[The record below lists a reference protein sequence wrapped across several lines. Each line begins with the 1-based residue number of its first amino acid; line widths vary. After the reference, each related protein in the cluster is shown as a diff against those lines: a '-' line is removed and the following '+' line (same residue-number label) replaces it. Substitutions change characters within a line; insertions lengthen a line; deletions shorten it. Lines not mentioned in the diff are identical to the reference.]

1 MRTTVAIL
9 LALGIGFGLGY
20 VVGGMGIERVEE
32 EFYTSLDNK
41 PDAESRAR
49 AGSSESAERSGSLDS
64 TAGRNAHDAPTTR
77 PPERTHEQAAEVEEE
92 AGPDHPDSGDNPS
105 QQPEPRAPSP
115 QNEHAVQNERHAL
128 GQEPETSDGQTLRT
142 QIQGEFSRIR
152 VSLREC
158 YELLL
163 QLEPTAADRLVFML
177 LIESDPDDP
186 AGSLVTLE
194 GIRSDALELD
204 DVSCFAEIAG
214 ELQLPPPADGEPYRV
229 SYPVVL
235 TAE

>member
-1 MRTTVAIL
+1 M
-9 LALGIGFGLGY
+9 
-20 VVGGMGIERVEE
+20 
-32 EFYTSLDNK
+32 
-41 PDAESRAR
+41 
-49 AGSSESAERSGSLDS
+49 
-64 TAGRNAHDAPTTR
+64 
-77 PPERTHEQAAEVEEE
+77 EEE